1 MSPLIIRIIIPAYN
15 EAKNL
20 PALLQ
25 DIAQVLQKEPYDI
38 AIINDGSKDNTLEV
52 AQGLSKQYPVTVLHH
67 PVNRGVAEAFRTGIT
82 HMADKAAPYDVVVI
96 MEGDGTSSPKVLPE
110 LARRVALGADIVIA
124 SRYETGGRYQ
134 KFPLKRLILSKS
146 ANIVFQ
152 LLFPVKGVKDYSIF
166 YRAYRAE
173 VLQRALSHYGEKF
186 ITVQT
191 FFANIEI
198 LLNLR
203 PFIQKV
209 EEVPLVY
216 DYGKKQ
222 GKSGMKIWKNL
233 RSYLSF
239 ITQHAFRSTKE

>member
-1 MSPLIIRIIIPAYN
+1 MIHIMIPAYN

-20 PALLQ
+20 PTLLEN
-25 DIAQVLQKEPYDI
+25 IARTLPKGSYNV
-38 AIINDGSKDNTLEV
+38 AIVNDGSKDDTLAV
-52 AQGLSKQYPVTVLHH
+52 ARKLSQKYPVTVLDHH
-67 PVNRGVAEAFRTGIT
+67 INRGVAEAFRTGIT
-82 HMADKAAPYDVVVI
+82 HVAPGAAPNDVIAI
-96 MEGDGTSSPKVLPE
+96 MEGDGTSSPDVLPE
-110 LARRVALGADIVIA
+110 MARRVTAGADIVIA

-134 KFPLKRLILSKS
+134 KFPLKRLILSKG

-152 LLFPVKGVKDYSIF
+152 LLFPMKGVKDYSIF
-166 YRAYRAE
+166 YRAYRAK
-173 VLQRALSHYGEKF
+173 VLQRALAHHREKF

-203 PFIQKV
+203 PFVTKV
-209 EEVPLVY
+209 EEVPFVY
-216 DYGKKQ
+216 DYGKKR

-239 ITQHAFRSTKE
+239 IAQHAFRIEK